1 MPLVISFSQDAI
13 AAIVREVLDRLARA
27 EVETPSAEEAVFRSP
42 RAEGL
47 KREICAVGKKL
58 WQREYVDGNGGNISC
73 RITDHWV
80 LCTPTM
86 CSKGDLTPEDLAMVD
101 LDGNRICGSV
111 PHTSEIR
118 LHLAI
123 YRTVPEA
130 RAVVHCHPPHAT
142 AYAITGVTP
151 PLCLLPEYE
160 VFVGPVPITPYE
172 TPGTQKFADTV
183 IPFVKD
189 HCTILLAN
197 HGVVCW
203 ADTPTRAEWRVE
215 VLETYCRTLL
225 LAARIG
231 KPLQCIPDDKV
242 AELLAIKQKLGLPD
256 PRNTQPRSAPSPE
269 EREEIETLVRSIAEE
284 VAVRLEK
291 KG

>member
-1 MPLVISFSQDAI
+1 MISFSQDAI
-13 AAIVREVLDRLARA
+13 AAIVREVLARLERA
-27 EVETPSAEEAVFRSP
+27 EAEAPSAQEAVFRSP
-42 RAEGL
+42 HAEGL

-58 WQREYVDGNGGNISC
+58 WRREYVDGNGGNISC
-73 RITDHWV
+73 RITDQWV

-123 YRTVPEA
+123 YRTVPRA

-151 PLCLLPEYE
+151 PLHLTPEFE
-160 VFVGPVPITPYE
+160 VFVGPVPVTPYE

-183 IPFVKD
+183 IPFVKE
-189 HCTILLAN
+189 HNTILLAN

-203 ADTPTRAEWRVE
+203 ADTATHAEWCVE

-225 LAARIG
+225 LAAQIG
-231 KPLQCIPDDKV
+231 QPLRHIPEEKI
-242 AELLAIKQKLGLPD
+242 AELLAVKRRIGLPD
-256 PRNTQPRSAPSPE
+256 PRHAGQPTAAATETSA
-269 EREEIETLVRSIAEE
+269 EIENLVQSIAEE
-284 VAVRLEK
+284 IAARLEK
-291 KG
+291 RG